1 MAVARW
7 PPTVRRDHDGSS
19 RVRRFPHAVAF
30 AVGREY
36 GCVMGQAI
44 EQRRR
49 ELLVTGED
57 GDPFGEG
64 EI

>member
-1 MAVARW
+1 LV
-7 PPTVRRDHDGSS
+7 V
-19 RVRRFPHAVAF
+19 
-30 AVGREY
+30 EY